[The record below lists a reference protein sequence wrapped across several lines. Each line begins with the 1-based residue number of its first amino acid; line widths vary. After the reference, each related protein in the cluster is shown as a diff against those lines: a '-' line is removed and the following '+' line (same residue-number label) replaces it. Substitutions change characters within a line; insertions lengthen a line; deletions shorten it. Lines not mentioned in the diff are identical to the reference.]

1 MKCVVCKKGEIGQA
15 LTTIT
20 LEKNGT
26 TIIFSKVPCLTCDKC
41 GEVYLDEDV
50 TGKMDARLEK
60 AVSIATEI
68 SIQHFDANCGRNL

>member
-1 MKCVVCKKGEIGQA
+1 MKCVVCKKGEIRQA

-50 TGKMDARLEK
+50 SDKMDARLET
-60 AVSIATEI
+60 AASIATEI
-68 SIQHFDANCGRNL
+68 NTQEFDANCGRSL